1 MNGYTMNI
9 EIREYIAFWRKSYYL
24 SLPTGRTLI
33 VGVIREL
40 IVVFYQYMVK
50 INITLMKAIYAE

>member
-1 MNGYTMNI
+1 MNFD
-9 EIREYIAFWRKSYYL
+9 IRAYGVLKKVILL
-24 SLPTGRTLI
+24 SLPTEHTLI
-33 VGVIREL
+33 VGVIREF